1 MELKKAFMELQSK
14 MVDTKQKLKMAD
26 LQIENLKRTI
36 THSGNYISKNILL
49 PIVLNIKKECN
60 NRDKPVMP
68 ILF

>member
-36 THSGNYISKNILL
+36 THSGTKYSEGPYYVQIIL
-49 PIVLNIKKECN
+49 N
-60 NRDKPVMP
+60 D
-68 ILF
+68 